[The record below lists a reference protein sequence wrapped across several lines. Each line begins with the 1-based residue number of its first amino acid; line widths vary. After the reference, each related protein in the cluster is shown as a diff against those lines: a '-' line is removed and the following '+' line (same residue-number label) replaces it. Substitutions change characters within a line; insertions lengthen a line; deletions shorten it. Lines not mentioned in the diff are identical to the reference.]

1 MSSKMKCYE
10 LRDMIKYHFAKQGKR
25 MSNISKATKP
35 KLLQIVEQY
44 NICSI
49 EYKKNLQVDA
59 EEELIEK
66 QKEEEDKK
74 LKEEAEQIEK
84 LKEESIRKLLY
95 KKWFDEYMK
104 KDNKN
109 VIKAYY
115 NFIFESEMN
124 DYECKK
130 NKIDAESLLD
140 SLKTAKKIMND
151 VGGDRSQ
158 DIYNVIHNEVS
169 VKTNTGMCPNIMIN
183 TSMCRH
189 LRNDLQKPIK
199 IPIWRRR
206 DIMKLF

>member
-1 MSSKMKCYE
+1 MSSKMKCSE

-66 QKEEEDKK
+66 QKEEEEKK